1 MLDIYWH
8 EVSSELAK
16 TTTKSTRITAVIF
29 MNWVLI
35 EDWMLFIT
43 KKQNAVHHIS
53 KWLLVISF
61 FILLCRHWL
70 MQFILHTKCCPA
82 PCSVKSIEVK
92 WQKSIINS
100 FHFYQNWE
108 IDCCLYTFL
117 WPGSLLPPSCS
128 LCGDLSSGMK
138 AVSQVFSSE
147 CTSVVIQFLV
157 CLCGDGIEGSHMIK
171 SHLLM

>member
-1 MLDIYWH
+1 MQYTIYPSGCLWFLSSYCFADI
-8 EVSSELAK
+8 
-16 TTTKSTRITAVIF
+16 
-29 MNWVLI
+29 
-35 EDWMLFIT
+35 DWCSL
-43 KKQNAVHHIS
+43 
-53 KWLLVISF
+53 F
-61 FILLCRHWL
+61 FILSVVL
-70 MQFILHTKCCPA
+70 P

-147 CTSVVIQFLV
+147 CTSVVIQSFWFACVVMVLKEVTWSSHTCWCSQSLMQCIPPSVWCV
-157 CLCGDGIEGSHMIK
+157 CM
-171 SHLLM
+171 